1 MHEKSAGISRYLFS
15 RKEILMKECNWE
27 TAINSRR
34 STRSFETRGLDR
46 DTIEALKRRVAE
58 LEVPF
63 EHAVEV
69 KFFKAAPTK
78 KLYMAF
84 DSPADNMAFMSET
97 DYVSIS
103 KAGFVGELAVLL
115 ATELGISTCWY
126 GHYNMEEM
134 ERLLPHLGEHAKEKQ
149 PKWGYG
155 KDVVEG
161 RRVIAVSPLGYW
173 SKKGLRLFDR
183 IQENAV
189 SFKRKAIDELLLGDV
204 RESHLSEPI
213 TFALDLARKAPS
225 AANFQFWRFKVE
237 PDQKTIYVSMPEGYK
252 HPKWEHPNVDIGIT
266 ACQLWLGLLIK
277 GIECEIDIEE
287 VKGCA
292 VWKFSLK

>member
-1 MHEKSAGISRYLFS
+1 MTDFNLES
-15 RKEILMKECNWE
+15 
-27 TAINSRR
+27 AINKRR
-34 STRSFETRGLDR
+34 STRSFEPRGLDA
-46 DTIEALKRRVAE
+46 DTIEVLKRRVSE

-63 EHAVEV
+63 EHSVEV
-69 KFFKAAPTK
+69 RFFKASPTK
-78 KLYMAF
+78 KLYLAF
-84 DSPADNMAFMSET
+84 DSPEDNMAFLSET

-126 GHYNMEEM
+126 GHYNLEEM
-134 ERLLPHLGEHAKEKQ
+134 EKLLPHLGEHSKQEQ

-161 RRVIAVSPLGYW
+161 RRIIAVSPLGYW
-173 SKKGLRLFDR
+173 NKSGLRLFDR
-183 IQENAV
+183 FQENAI
-189 SFKRKAIDELLLGDV
+189 SFKRKAIDELLIGQV
-204 RESHLSEPI
+204 REVQLTEPI
-213 TFALDLARKAPS
+213 RFALDLARKAPS
-225 AANFQFWRFKVE
+225 AANSQFWRFRVE

-266 ACQLWLGLLIK
+266 ASHLWLGLSIK
-277 GIECEIDIEE
+277 GVLCKVEVEE